1 LTDDAPFHVGLTPER
16 VIEEAAALTRETH
29 LLGWSVRD
37 LARRLDVAA
46 SVLYHHVGGKDVIVR
61 RVVERVLLE
70 VPVPDASLSWQD
82 WFRATILPSREVIGS
97 HPGVAKWLL
106 LHGPTLT
113 LVVPTVELGVGALQR
128 AGFGEHAALAYAA
141 LLNNTLAAVAMGD
154 DRMLVEDDGPRDHAT
169 MLAQLTDLGRSGS
182 GSEAVSLIAA
192 TLVEPFVGDPE
203 RIREADA
210 AYFSFI
216 LETTIA
222 GLEALL
228 ATKPAQG

>member
-1 LTDDAPFHVGLTPER
+1 MADDAPFHVGLTPER
-16 VIEEAAALTRETH
+16 IVAEALALTRATH

-61 RVVERVLLE
+61 RVVEHVLAQIALPE
-70 VPVPDASLSWQD
+70 PTLAWQD
-82 WFRATILPSREVIGS
+82 WFRAVILPSREIIGA

-106 LHGPTLT
+106 MHGPTLT
-113 LVVPTVELGVGALQR
+113 LLEPSVEAGVATLQR
-128 AGFGEHAALAYAA
+128 AGFGDRAALAYAA
-141 LLNNTLAAVAMGD
+141 LLNNTLSALAMGD
-154 DRMLVEDDGPRDHAT
+154 DRRLVDGDGPRDHAA
-169 MLAQLTDLGRSGS
+169 MLADLQASDS
-182 GSEAVSLIAA
+182 DAILLIGA
-192 TLVEPFVGDPE
+192 TLVEPFIGDAE
-203 RIREADA
+203 QVRAADA

-228 ATKPAQG
+228 AREP

>member
-1 LTDDAPFHVGLTPER
+1 MADDAPFHVGLTPER
-16 VIEEAAALTRETH
+16 IVAEAVALTRATH

-61 RVVERVLLE
+61 RVVEHVLAQIALPE
-70 VPVPDASLSWQD
+70 PTLAWQD
-82 WFRATILPSREVIGS
+82 WFRAVILPSREIIGA

-106 LHGPTLT
+106 MHGPTLT
-113 LVVPTVELGVGALQR
+113 LLEPSVEAGVATLQR
-128 AGFGEHAALAYAA
+128 AGFGDRAALAYAA
-141 LLNNTLAAVAMGD
+141 LLNNTLSALAMGD
-154 DRMLVEDDGPRDHAT
+154 DRRLVDGDGPRDHAA
-169 MLAQLTDLGRSGS
+169 MLADLQASDS
-182 GSEAVSLIAA
+182 DAILLIGA
-192 TLVEPFVGDPE
+192 TLVEPFIGDAE
-203 RIREADA
+203 RVRAADA

-228 ATKPAQG
+228 AREP

>member
-1 LTDDAPFHVGLTPER
+1 MADDAPFHVGLTPER
-16 VIEEAAALTRETH
+16 IVAEAVALTRATH

-61 RVVERVLLE
+61 RVVEHVLDQIALPE
-70 VPVPDASLSWQD
+70 PTLAWQD
-82 WFRATILPSREVIGS
+82 WFRAVILPSREIIGA

-106 LHGPTLT
+106 MHGPTLT
-113 LVVPTVELGVGALQR
+113 LLEPSVEAGVATLQR
-128 AGFGEHAALAYAA
+128 AGFGDRAALAYAA
-141 LLNNTLAAVAMGD
+141 LLNNTLSALAMGD
-154 DRMLVEDDGPRDHAT
+154 DRRLVDGDGPRDHAA
-169 MLAQLTDLGRSGS
+169 MLADLQASDS
-182 GSEAVSLIAA
+182 AAILLIGA
-192 TLVEPFVGDPE
+192 TLVEPFIGDAE
-203 RIREADA
+203 QVRAADA

-228 ATKPAQG
+228 AREP